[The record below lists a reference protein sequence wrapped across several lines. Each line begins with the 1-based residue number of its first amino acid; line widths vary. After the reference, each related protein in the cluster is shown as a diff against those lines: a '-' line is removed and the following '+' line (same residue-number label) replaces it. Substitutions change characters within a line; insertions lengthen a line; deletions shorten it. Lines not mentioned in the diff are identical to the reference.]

1 MLSPRRPAT
10 TESPSYCCP
19 TAVCSGA
26 RSVPIPGF
34 LVNDLAVAMADK
46 APDALIFV
54 STRGAVLR
62 NVNFRRDVFD
72 PTATDVGLDGL
83 TLHELRHT
91 AASLAVSAGANAK
104 SGPENARSR
113 IGRHDLGCV
122 LRSLRRRPRR
132 GR

>member
-72 PTATDVGLDGL
+72 PTATAVGLDGL
-83 TLHELRHT
+83 TPHELRHT
-91 AASLAVSAGANAK
+91 AASLAVIAGANAK

-113 IGRHDLGCV
+113 IGRRDLGCV
-122 LRSLRRRPRR
+122 LRSLRRPRR

>member
-83 TLHELRHT
+83 TRTSCDTRRLR
-91 AASLAVSAGANAK
+91 L
-104 SGPENARSR
+104 
-113 IGRHDLGCV
+113 L
-122 LRSLRRRPRR
+122 
-132 GR
+132 